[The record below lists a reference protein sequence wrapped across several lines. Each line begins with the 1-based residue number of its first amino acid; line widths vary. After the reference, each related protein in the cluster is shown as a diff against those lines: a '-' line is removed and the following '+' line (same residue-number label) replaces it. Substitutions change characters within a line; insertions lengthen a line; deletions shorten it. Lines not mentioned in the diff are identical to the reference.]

1 MSKNFLF
8 VHFIGDFQNGEQVYF
23 SVSKDGL
30 HWKELNDAKPVLTST
45 EGDKG
50 VRDPF
55 IVKHPKT
62 DVYYLF
68 GTDLSMYHRNHDWG
82 QAVIN
87 GSRDII
93 VWESTDLVHW
103 SEPRFCTVGLPEAG
117 CVWAPEA
124 IYDEEE
130 EAFLVFWA
138 SNIKEENDTE
148 ARHRIYASYTNDF
161 KEFTSPEKYIER
173 DQSVIDTTIIYTD
186 DHYYR
191 FTKDEQTKKIILDK
205 GRELKGDFQAIR
217 SETLSKAEGLEGPQ
231 VYPLDENRWIL
242 IVDQFAKGLGYVPYE
257 IKDFNTGDI
266 QLLDQD
272 AFDFG
277 NTRKR
282 HGGVIPISED
292 EYSRLTAHFG
302 VAD

>member
-1 MSKNFLF
+1 MINNYLF
-8 VHFIGDFQNGEQVYF
+8 VHFIGDFKNGEQVYF

-30 HWKELNDAKPVLTST
+30 HWKELNEAKPVLTST

-55 IVKHPKT
+55 IVKHPNT
-62 DVYYLF
+62 GIYYLF
-68 GTDLSMYHRNHDWG
+68 GTDLSMYHRNHEWEK
-82 QAVIN
+82 AVLN

-103 SEPRFCTVGLPEAG
+103 SESRFCTVGLPEAG

-138 SNIKEENDTE
+138 SNIKERDDKE

-161 KEFTSPEKYIER
+161 KEFTPPKKYIEKE
-173 DQSVIDTTIIYTD
+173 QSVIDTTIVYKD
-186 DHYYR
+186 NYYYR
-191 FTKDEQTKKIILDK
+191 FTKDEKTKKIILDK
-205 GRELKGDFQAIR
+205 GKDLKGYFEEVS

-231 VYPLDENRWIL
+231 VYPLSQNRWIL

-266 QLLDQD
+266 QLLDQN
-272 AFDFG
+272 AYNFG
-277 NTRKR
+277 KTRKR
-282 HGGVIPISED
+282 HGGVIPISEE
-292 EYSRLTAHFG
+292 EYNKLIEHFTLS
-302 VAD
+302 D